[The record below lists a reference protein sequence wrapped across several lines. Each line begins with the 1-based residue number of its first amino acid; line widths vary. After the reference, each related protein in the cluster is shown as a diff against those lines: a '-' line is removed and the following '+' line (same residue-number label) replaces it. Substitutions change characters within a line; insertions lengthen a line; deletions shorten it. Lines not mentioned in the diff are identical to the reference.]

1 MTSRTAR
8 LFALGLLLA
17 SVQAFAQSAPPPAHL
32 PAWEQLTPQQRE
44 AFIAPLRD
52 RWNREPDERPRMLER
67 AQRWQSMSPE
77 QRAQAR
83 HGMKRFEG
91 MNPEQRRQARALYGR
106 MKELAPAQRDAL
118 RDQWK
123 KMSPEQRD
131 AWMEQN
137 APRRRPSR
145 EER

>member
-1 MTSRTAR
+1 MTSRNAR
-8 LFALGLLLA
+8 LLALCLLVFASA
-17 SVQAFAQSAPPPAHL
+17 QAFAQSAPPAPL
-32 PAWEQLTPQQRE
+32 PTWEQLTPQQRE
-44 AFIAPLRD
+44 ALIAPLRD
-52 RWNREPDERPRMLER
+52 RWNRESEERPRMLER

-106 MKELAPAQRDAL
+106 MKELTPEQRTAL
-118 RDQWK
+118 RDEWK
-123 KMSPEQRD
+123 KMTPEQRD
-131 AWMEQN
+131 AWMKDN
-137 APRRRPSR
+137 APRRRPQR